1 MVVAA
6 CSNTGDDDSADGGG
20 SGETQS
26 YGDVTTDQDDEN
38 VPVDQPGVTD
48 DEIRVAGFA
57 TLTNDV
63 TSTGYSDT
71 LEGVRA
77 YFEMIN
83 QNGGIYG
90 RQLTLEEFDDE
101 LLNAQAAGAEAP
113 DLGPVRHR
121 RRRHAGVRRSGA
133 RLRQ

>member
-1 MVVAA
+1 MSRGKGLAAVVAVALMVVAA

-71 LEGVRA
+71 LEGV
-77 YFEMIN
+77 
-83 QNGGIYG
+83 G
-90 RQLTLEEFDDE
+90 RTS
-101 LLNAQAAGAEAP
+101 
-113 DLGPVRHR
+113 R
-121 RRRHAGVRRSGA
+121 
-133 RLRQ
+133 